1 MSNPAPSPATRFKP
15 GYSPKGRPNRAWM
28 RKILAERDT
37 EEGRTEAEKIFR
49 HQVEAAQSWEV
60 RVVGR
65 DGDGE
70 LLKVASSRD
79 STEAAKFVFGLVGL
93 RQLGPGED
101 LVKIPDGVMVAGR
114 PMLDIVSDIV
124 RNRLVSGQMTE
135 NELAKWTDTF
145 LSIDS
150 LKVSL
155 VLKMLG
161 KNAAGKTPE
170 EIQRMID
177 GTAEPVPPAQD
188 AEASKP

>member
-1 MSNPAPSPATRFKP
+1 
-15 GYSPKGRPNRAWM
+15 M

-161 KNAAGKTPE
+161 KNAAGKSPE

-177 GTAEPVPPAQD
+177 GTAEPAPAQD
-188 AEASKP
+188 AEEPKP